1 MHSHL
6 IPYGVSSLVLIA
18 VNPADDLRHFIFL

>member
-6 IPYGVSSLVLIA
+6 ILYGVSSLVLIS
-18 VNPADDLRHFIFL
+18 VNPADDLRQFIFL